1 MKYVAVVFAVV
12 ALSAGLSARQAP
24 APPKGAIIE
33 RIVVKVN
40 GEVMTQ
46 SQLTQRQTDAIRA
59 SNQNT
64 QLTDALVMKLV
75 NQVTPDVLVDAVD
88 ELLLAQRGKEL
99 GATLS
104 DAQFKD
110 TVDGIKRENNLTDAE
125 LVKAMAAEGLT
136 MDQLRGNV
144 ERAYLIQA
152 VQRQEIFRRMN
163 ITDEELRQFYAGH
176 KEELILPE
184 TVTLREITVAATAQE
199 AETAKAKADAIRA
212 RAAAGENFQAL
223 VKEVSDSPTKANGGL
238 VGTLK
243 TEDINPMLRELV
255 DKLQPGQVTEPVP
268 LARGGFQIFLLE
280 SREAAAVPPF
290 DKAREQ
296 IEQGIRA
303 ERLKVEMAKIVSRL
317 RSQAVIEWKDDALKQ
332 IYQKRLVE
340 RTDATGAPIP
350 PPPPTPRP

>member
-1 MKYVAVVFAVV
+1 MKYVAVVFA
-12 ALSAGLSARQAP
+12 ALGLSAGLMAQ
-24 APPKGAIIE
+24 APPKGIIIE

-46 SQLTQRQTDAIRA
+46 SQLTQRQTDAIRQT
-59 SNQNT
+59 NPNT
-64 QLTDALVMKLV
+64 QLTDAVVKRLV

-88 ELLLAQRGKEL
+88 EMLLAQRGKEL
-99 GATLS
+99 GAALTDS
-104 DAQFKD
+104 QFKE
-110 TVDGIKRENNLTDAE
+110 TVEGIKKENNLTEEE
-125 LVKAMAAEGLT
+125 LVKAMAAEGLS

-184 TVTLREITVAATAQE
+184 TVTLREITIAGAATPQE
-199 AETAKAKADAIRA
+199 TATAKAKADAIRA
-212 RAAAGENFQAL
+212 RAVAGESFEAL
-223 VKEVSDSPTKANGGL
+223 VKEASDSATKANGGM

-268 LARGGFQIFLLE
+268 LARGGFQIFQLE
-280 SREAAAVPPF
+280 ARQAAAVPPF

-303 ERLKVEMAKIVSRL
+303 ERLKIEMAKIVSRL
-317 RSQAVIEWKDDALKQ
+317 RSQAVIEWKDDTLKQ

-350 PPPPTPRP
+350 PPPTVRQ